1 MPDYPS
7 DMLATLNRAIAS
19 HRAGNLTEAE
29 RLYKLVLSA
38 DEKQFEA
45 LHYLGVLEF
54 QRGRHKNARRLIASA
69 LQIDRTRAEVFSNY
83 ARVLNGMG
91 RYEDALASCNEALA
105 IKPDFLEVLT
115 HRGNSLRALKRPEE
129 ALASYEKALEIKP
142 DYVVALTNRGNV
154 LNDLMRRD
162 EALACY
168 EQALKV
174 KPDHAEALNGRGVVL
189 NALKRYEEALASYD
203 RALAVRPHYDEALT
217 NRGATLNEQKRYEEA
232 LASYDQALRI
242 KPDSAEALYNRGVTF
257 FELRRYDEALA
268 SYDKTLAIRPDLV
281 VAIHNRGETL
291 MQLGRYGEAVD
302 SFRAVTQID
311 PNHKF
316 ASGHLVHSRMQ
327 VCDWSGLD
335 DDIDHLLSDVR
346 AGKCAAVPFV
356 LIATEASPADQL
368 RCSQIY
374 IADRVSA
381 RSEPGWHGR
390 KYRHDRIRIAYVSA
404 DFREHPMSFLMADLF
419 ERHDRARFETFA
431 ISLSPDEPSEMRA
444 RLKRAFQ
451 QFIDVDRKSDQD
463 VADLLRA
470 LEIDIAVDLMGHTR
484 NGRPN
489 IFALRAAPIQV
500 SYLGYPGSMGGEFM
514 DYIIADKIAL
524 PFDQQP
530 FYAERIVHLPDCFI
544 PVGSQGAAIRPVAAR
559 REMGLPERAFVFC
572 CFNENYKVGA
582 PVFDIWMRLL
592 GAVDGSVLW
601 LMRSNDSVVASLR
614 REAQARGVDP
624 ARLIFA
630 PRVKF
635 EDHLARISLADLLLN
650 THPVNAGATA
660 IDALSVGLP
669 VLTYAGSTL
678 VSRVTASLLHAVG
691 LPELVTHSFGDYEA
705 LALKIAAEP
714 SLLQA
719 MRRKLVENRSRHP
732 LFDVDRSRRHLEAAY
747 TTMWE
752 IGQRAESPRSF
763 AV

>member
-1 MPDYPS
+1 
-7 DMLATLNRAIAS
+7 
-19 HRAGNLTEAE
+19 
-29 RLYKLVLSA
+29 
-38 DEKQFEA
+38 
-45 LHYLGVLEF
+45 
-54 QRGRHKNARRLIASA
+54 
-69 LQIDRTRAEVFSNY
+69 
-83 ARVLNGMG
+83 
-91 RYEDALASCNEALA
+91 
-105 IKPDFLEVLT
+105 
-115 HRGNSLRALKRPEE
+115 
-129 ALASYEKALEIKP
+129 
-142 DYVVALTNRGNV
+142 
-154 LNDLMRRD
+154 
-162 EALACY
+162 
-168 EQALKV
+168 
-174 KPDHAEALNGRGVVL
+174 
-189 NALKRYEEALASYD
+189 
-203 RALAVRPHYDEALT
+203 
-217 NRGATLNEQKRYEEA
+217 
-232 LASYDQALRI
+232 
-242 KPDSAEALYNRGVTF
+242 
-257 FELRRYDEALA
+257 
-268 SYDKTLAIRPDLV
+268 
-281 VAIHNRGETL
+281 
-291 MQLGRYGEAVD
+291 
-302 SFRAVTQID
+302 
-311 PNHKF
+311 
-316 ASGHLVHSRMQ
+316 
-327 VCDWSGLD
+327 
-335 DDIDHLLSDVR
+335 
-346 AGKCAAVPFV
+346 
-356 LIATEASPADQL
+356 
-368 RCSQIY
+368 
-374 IADRVSA
+374 
-381 RSEPGWHGR
+381 
-390 KYRHDRIRIAYVSA
+390 
-404 DFREHPMSFLMADLF
+404 
-419 ERHDRARFETFA
+419 
-431 ISLSPDEPSEMRA
+431 
-444 RLKRAFQ
+444 
-451 QFIDVDRKSDQD
+451 
-463 VADLLRA
+463 
-470 LEIDIAVDLMGHTR
+470 VDLMGHTR